1 MSERV
6 EPVPEQTRPCPRA
19 AGEAYAEPV
28 VDGVIR
34 LVLPLP
40 YTETATVNAYL
51 LARRGGW
58 CLVDCGSSVAP
69 GWEALERALGLAEVE
84 PAAIELLVC
93 THAHADHYGLA
104 AEVMERCGCPLAL
117 SPGTTASADWIRDPP
132 VPLRDRLALAQRAG
146 VPPELQAA
154 AVSHPGDDGLHPRP
168 GPDVVLHEGDTV
180 ETSAGVW
187 RVVPAPGHSPTQV
200 VLLEERSGMLLSAD
214 LVLGGP
220 IPYLEY
226 DTTPDP
232 WLEHLDS
239 LQRVRALGPRLLLP
253 GHGKPTESADARLA
267 GTHAAVEAAPQRLLA
282 AVGGRPSSA
291 FEAADAVLGEGAPF
305 YHRQMALAG
314 AMSIL
319 ERLVDTG
326 AAAADDG
333 PDGVRRYLAVPPDR
347 DPRDAPLS

>member
-1 MSERV
+1 VSERD
-6 EPVPEQTRPCPRA
+6 EPVPEQTRPCARSA
-19 AGEAYAEPV
+19 AEAVVEPV

-40 YTETATVNAYL
+40 YTETATVNAFL
-51 LARRGGW
+51 LERRGGW
-58 CLVDCGSSVAP
+58 CLVDCGSSVGP
-69 GWEALERALGLAEVE
+69 GWEALEHALHLAGVE
-84 PAAIELLVC
+84 PAEIELLVC

-104 AEVMERCGCPLAL
+104 SVVAEHCGCPLAL
-117 SPGTTASADWIRDPP
+117 APGPTASADWIRDPP

-168 GPDVVLHEGDTV
+168 QPDVVLHDGDTV
-180 ETSAGVW
+180 ETSAGAW
-187 RVVPAPGHSPTQV
+187 RIVPAPGHSPTQV

-226 DTTPDP
+226 DYTPDP
-232 WLEHLDS
+232 WLEHVDS
-239 LQRVRALGPRLLLP
+239 LQRVRALEPRLLLP
-253 GHGKPTESADARLA
+253 GHGKPTEAVDARIGATL
-267 GTHAAVEAAPQRLLA
+267 AAVEAAPERILA
-282 AVGGRPSSA
+282 AVDGRPTSA
-291 FEAADAVLGEGAPF
+291 FEAAAAVLGESAPF

-314 AMSIL
+314 AMCIL

-326 AAAADDG
+326 AAAAADG
-333 PDGVRRYLAVPPDR
+333 PDGVRRYRSPQADWGP
-347 DPRDAPLS
+347 

>member
-1 MSERV
+1 VSERV
-6 EPVPEQTRPCPRA
+6 EPVPEQTRPCARS
-19 AGEAYAEPV
+19 AGEAAVEPV
-28 VDGVIR
+28 VNGVIR

-51 LARRGGW
+51 LERREGW
-58 CLVDCGSSVAP
+58 CLVDCGSSVGP
-69 GWEALERALGLAEVE
+69 GWEALERALGLAGVE

-104 AEVMERCGCPLAL
+104 AEMMERCGCPLAL
-117 SPGTTASADWIRDPP
+117 APGTTASADWIRDPP
-132 VPLRDRLALAQRAG
+132 VPLQDRLALARRAG

-180 ETSAGVW
+180 ETLAGAW

-226 DTTPDP
+226 DYTPDP
-232 WLEHLDS
+232 WLEHRGS
-239 LQRVRALGPRLLLP
+239 LLRARALEPRLLLP
-253 GHGKPTESADARLA
+253 GHGRPTDAADARIA
-267 GTHAAVEAAPQRLLA
+267 GTLAAVEAAPERLLA
-282 AVGGRPSSA
+282 AVAVRPSSA
-291 FEAADAVLGEGAPF
+291 FGAAEAVLGEGAPF
-305 YHRQMALAG
+305 YQRQMALAG
-314 AMSIL
+314 AMCIL

-326 AAAADDG
+326 AAAAADDA
-333 PDGVRRYLAVPPDR
+333 DGARRYRALQRDR
-347 DPRDAPLS
+347 DPWDAPLS